1 MMRITKQQTMLV
13 KNILTLSFLKI
24 VLHLTHLKTFIE
36 IVVLIKFYINA

>member
-24 VLHLTHLKTFIE
+24 VLHLTHLKTLIA
-36 IVVLIKFYINA
+36 IVILIHFYVNA